1 MGGTHGTTYF
11 APIEAEVGGAVIS
24 TFLVERYIRL
34 GADYLITDAQ
44 HDVIEANAMRLIM
57 AIVPDELSS
66 QLLSV
71 LTDLG
76 YRPH

>member
-34 GADYLITDAQ
+34 GTDYLITDAQ
-44 HDVIEANAMRLIM
+44 HDVIEANAMR
-57 AIVPDELSS
+57 
-66 QLLSV
+66 
-71 LTDLG
+71 
-76 YRPH
+76 